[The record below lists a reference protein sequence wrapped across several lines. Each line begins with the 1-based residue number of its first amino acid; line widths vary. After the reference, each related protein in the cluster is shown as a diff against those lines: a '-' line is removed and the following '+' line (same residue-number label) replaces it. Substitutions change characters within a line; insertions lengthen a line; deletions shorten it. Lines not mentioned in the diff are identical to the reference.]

1 VRVCGGAG
9 RIVVLCARRP
19 APVITPP
26 CPPKDRRCALIGRPT
41 FKAAHRFC
49 ATVCGVFFKVA
60 KDRVAAELQL
70 VIGFWWDSNTLTR
83 TLEERKVLSYLAT
96 LADYAARP
104 TLNLKEMQ
112 QVAGRMGRCVATFP
126 PGARCLLCAVFA
138 LMVGLRLPWHRRH
151 PGPTTVRRRRRQV
164 GGRRRPSP
172 LARRAA
178 ACTRVSVACC
188 TVVSARVPFFRM
200 CVSLTP
206 SPYTLDASQELPAS
220 R

>member
-1 VRVCGGAG
+1 MWPPRFG
-9 RIVVLCARRP
+9 RRP
-19 APVITPP
+19 SHGRRPP
-26 CPPKDRRCALIGRPT
+26 AVRAFGGIP
-41 FKAAHRFC
+41 
-49 ATVCGVFFKVA
+49 
-60 KDRVAAELQL
+60 
-70 VIGFWWDSNTLTR
+70 NTLTR